1 MSTMRESIMLA
12 APDRAGTEHYFS
24 RPQTCR
30 YCGGSGHFAPYGPDD
45 KASICPD
52 CNGTGKM
59 VAVVDITWVPARRR
73 DQPRKTGAVR

>member
-30 YCGGSGHFAPYGPDD
+30 YCGGSGHFAPSGPDD
-45 KASICPD
+45 RAPICPD
-52 CNGTGKM
+52 CHGAGKM

-73 DQPRKTGAVR
+73 DQPRKNGAMQ